1 MARALCAP
9 EGSLAGRSLN
19 DEMIRAGLAA
29 ARWPGR
35 LERRRF
41 LGRELLLDGAHN
53 PPAAEALRRELDRLD
68 GGLPRRW
75 LLGIQRHKEGPAM
88 LEHLLRPGDRASIV
102 AVPEHASW
110 SRRELAGACPARAHQ
125 LQEAGGLS
133 AALEELRAPGPLPV
147 VAGSLFLL
155 GAAIPLLDAPQAD
168 AALPLGQ
175 PGDMPRSK
183 GP

>member
-1 MARALCAP
+1 
-9 EGSLAGRSLN
+9 
-19 DEMIRAGLAA
+19 MIRTGLAA

-41 LGRELLLDGAHN
+41 RGRELLLDGAHN
-53 PPAAEALRRELDRLD
+53 PPAAAALRRELDRLD

-75 LLGIQRHKEGPAM
+75 LLGIQRHKAGPAM
-88 LEHLLRPGDRASIV
+88 LELLLRPGDQASIV

-110 SRRELAGACPARAHQ
+110 SLRELAGACPALAHQ
-125 LQEAGGLS
+125 LQEAAGLA

-155 GAAIPLLDAPQAD
+155 GATIPMLDAPQAD
-168 AALPLGQ
+168 AAVPLGQ
-175 PGDMPRSK
+175 PGDMPGRRD
-183 GP
+183 P